1 MEKIFWATFSQLKKI
16 TFIFPVLTLWEKII
30 WTAKRSKKFS
40 NQHTNKKILTIHW
53 YTEIVKAMYTIRKKG
68 QAALCIMVD
77 TNLIRSS
84 VFRVGLQD
92 RFKQYHRMHT
102 HQVTAYY
109 YNLYNIDVVFTI
121 FLLQI
126 MVSFVI
132 IRCLISYI
140 LCAPPFFSLWRK
152 TYVLL
157 IQFTVQ
163 LLYLYFFKTNGFN

>member
-1 MEKIFWATFSQLKKI
+1 
-16 TFIFPVLTLWEKII
+16 
-30 WTAKRSKKFS
+30 
-40 NQHTNKKILTIHW
+40 
-53 YTEIVKAMYTIRKKG
+53 MYTIRKKG
-68 QAALCIMVD
+68 KAALGIMVD

-126 MVSFVI
+126 LVSFVI

-140 LCAPPFFSLWRK
+140 LCAPLISPLEKNIRTIDTIHSSIIISL
-152 TYVLL
+152 LL
-157 IQFTVQ
+157 
-163 LLYLYFFKTNGFN
+163 